1 MNKAS
6 MTNSGESKWK
16 NYKMN
21 KPVKLFYRFIC
32 GVAENTTFLKTS
44 YFKGGVRGY

>member
-1 MNKAS
+1 